1 MNKGKLKAN
10 TLKLIQRAVSSEVE
24 RNNSGRPFCFGILHQ
39 PKRPKF
45 QVNGKKGCFKLFGTS
60 FFIGGRYVIIQAD
73 SAFTVTD
80 MVMDAGGMKR
90 CLKH

>member
-1 MNKGKLKAN
+1 MVRLQQVYTIGS
-10 TLKLIQRAVSSEVE
+10 LITSPPL
-24 RNNSGRPFCFGILHQ
+24 NSN
-39 PKRPKF
+39 
-45 QVNGKKGCFKLFGTS
+45 NGKKGCFKLFGTS
-60 FFIGGRYVIIQAD
+60 FFIGGRYVIIQVG